1 MTLFHR
7 RDGGPASGPRAMAA
21 TAVDTPPHDQRP
33 TKAGDQGASLGLEAL
48 EPQLAALRVRLLRHA
63 RFAVHDD
70 SLAEDLVQDTLI
82 AVMEQH
88 GRRRGDASLQT
99 WAIAILKNKVADWY
113 RSPTRR
119 RMVQLSADDDKL
131 EDVIDALYDAD
142 GAHVDPVPAWQQP
155 DNHLEQRQM
164 MSILERC
171 VSCLPRQ
178 TGRVFMMR
186 EWLGFENAEIC
197 ERVGVSAENCRM
209 ILHRART
216 ALRVCMQRDWIR
228 NKANL

>member
-1 MTLFHR
+1 
-7 RDGGPASGPRAMAA
+7 MAA
-21 TAVDTPPHDQRP
+21 TAVDPPPLGSIGTSPHGLRP
-33 TKAGDQGASLGLEAL
+33 TAAGGPGADFGRRAL
-48 EPQLAALRVRLLRHA
+48 ESQLPDLRARLLRHA
-63 RFAVHDD
+63 KFAVHDD
-70 SLAEDLVQDTLI
+70 GLAEDLVQDTLI
-82 AVMEQH
+82 AVVEH
-88 GRRRGDASLQT
+88 HTKRRGDASLQT

-119 RMVQLSADDDKL
+119 RMVQLSAEDEKL
-131 EDVIDALYDAD
+131 NDAIDALYDAE
-142 GAHVDPVPAWQQP
+142 GAHVEPIPAWQQP

-164 MSILERC
+164 MTILERC

-216 ALRVCMQRDWIR
+216 VLRVCMQRDWIG
-228 NKANL
+228 KKVNL